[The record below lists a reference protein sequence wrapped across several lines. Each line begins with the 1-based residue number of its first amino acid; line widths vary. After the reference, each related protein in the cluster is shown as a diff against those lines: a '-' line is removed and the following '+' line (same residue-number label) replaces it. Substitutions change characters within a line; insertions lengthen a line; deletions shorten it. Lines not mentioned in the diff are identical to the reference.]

1 MREKIFHNFILLS
14 IGSII
19 LTLLVSVGLMYRSVA
34 KQVQD
39 DLRQDV
45 IYLVQGLTADKDFLQ
60 KLPGAGSLT
69 RITLVD
75 PLGKVLYDNMENPAL
90 LENHLQRE
98 EVQAALKSGQGS
110 IVRHSSTLNKDVY
123 YYAVKM
129 QNGSVLRVARTADT
143 VLQTVYGL
151 LPYLIM
157 AAVVLGILAFL
168 LSKRLTG
175 KLVAPLQ
182 DIDLD
187 KPLEGDSYD
196 ELEPFLTRINK
207 QNKELKAA
215 ANLRRE
221 FTANVSHELKTPLQ
235 SISGYAEIINN
246 GIAKPEDVPRFVG
259 KISDE
264 SKRLIHMVDNIMKLS
279 RLDEK
284 ASADLQE
291 EVDLTALVHQCAEE
305 LQSKA
310 EASRITLTM
319 NLPQTCPYQGIKNVL
334 EEIIFNLL
342 ENAIKYNKIGGSVKV
357 NLTAGPHP
365 VLQVADTGIGIA
377 PEDKER
383 IFERF
388 YRSDK
393 SHTTIVPGNGLGLSI
408 VKHGVQLHHGTID
421 VESVVNQG
429 TTMTIKF

>member
-19 LTLLVSVGLMYRSVA
+19 LTLVVAVGLMYRSVA

-45 IYLVQGLTADKDFLQ
+45 IYLVQGLAADKDFLQ

-75 PLGKVLYDNMENPAL
+75 PTGKVLYDNMENPAL

-98 EVQAALKSGQGS
+98 EVQAALKAGQGS
-110 IVRHSSTLNKDVY
+110 VVRHSDTLNKDVY

-129 QNGSVLRVARTADT
+129 QNGSILRVARTADT

-151 LPYLIM
+151 LPYLIL
-157 AAVVLGILAFL
+157 AAVVLGILAYL
-168 LSKRLTG
+168 LAKRLTG
-175 KLVAPLQ
+175 KLVEPLQ
-182 DIDLD
+182 EIDLD
-187 KPLEGDSYD
+187 KPLEGDAYD

-207 QNKELKAA
+207 QNKELKEA

-291 EVDLTALVHQCAEE
+291 EVDLTALVRQCAEG

-310 EASRITLTM
+310 EASQVLLAM
-319 NLPQTCPYQGIKNVL
+319 NLPTACPYQGIKHVL

-342 ENAIKYNKIGGSVKV
+342 ENAIKYNKVGGSVKV
-357 NLTAGPHP
+357 KLTAGPHP

-393 SHTTIVPGNGLGLSI
+393 SHATIVPGNGLGLSI
-408 VKHGVQLHHGTID
+408 VKHGAIASWLYHSGRALL
-421 VESVVNQG
+421 
-429 TTMTIKF
+429 

>member
-19 LTLLVSVGLMYRSVA
+19 LTLVVAVGLMYRSVA

-45 IYLVQGLTADKDFLQ
+45 IYLVQGLAADKDFLQ

-69 RITLVD
+69 RITLVG
-75 PLGKVLYDNMENPAL
+75 PTGKVLYDNMENPAL

-98 EVQAALKSGQGS
+98 EVQAALKAGQGS
-110 IVRHSSTLNKDVY
+110 VVRHSDTLNKDVY

-129 QNGSVLRVARTADT
+129 QNGSILRVARTADT

-151 LPYLIM
+151 LPYLIL
-157 AAVVLGILAFL
+157 AAVVLGILAYL
-168 LSKRLTG
+168 LAKRLTG
-175 KLVAPLQ
+175 KLVEPLQ
-182 DIDLD
+182 EIDLD
-187 KPLEGDSYD
+187 KPLEGDAYD

-207 QNKELKAA
+207 QNKELKEA

-291 EVDLTALVHQCAEE
+291 EVDLTALVRQCAEG

-310 EASRITLTM
+310 EASHVLLAM
-319 NLPQTCPYQGIKNVL
+319 NLPTACPYQGIKHVL

-342 ENAIKYNKIGGSVKV
+342 ENAIKYNKVGGSVKV
-357 NLTAGPHP
+357 
-365 VLQVADTGIGIA
+365 I
-377 PEDKER
+377 
-383 IFERF
+383 
-388 YRSDK
+388 
-393 SHTTIVPGNGLGLSI
+393 
-408 VKHGVQLHHGTID
+408 
-421 VESVVNQG
+421 
-429 TTMTIKF
+429 